1 MSVRLNSLVI
11 YVQPSLRAQSYYS
24 MALLRIMLGDLQP
37 SLDMEIITW
46 ICYSLILEIIGLG
59 IMAMDKDVVFI
70 SAVVYITISLMCSSV
85 INKV

>member
-1 MSVRLNSLVI
+1 
-11 YVQPSLRAQSYYS
+11 
-24 MALLRIMLGDLQP
+24 
-37 SLDMEIITW
+37 MEIITW